1 MNLMKFLSVDKFHTV
16 SFTINT
22 DIDAAVNVVLKFETL
37 INT

>member
-16 SFTINT
+16 SFTHY